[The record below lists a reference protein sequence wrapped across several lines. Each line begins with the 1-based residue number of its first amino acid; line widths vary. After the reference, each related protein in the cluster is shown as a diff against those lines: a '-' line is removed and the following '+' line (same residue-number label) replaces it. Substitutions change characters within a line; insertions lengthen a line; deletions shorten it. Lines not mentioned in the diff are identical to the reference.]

1 MTPAAHPSIVPQR
14 ASFELIA
21 LLLFLH
27 MINQIDRQ
35 MVAAFAPDIMRDLE
49 LSRSQFALIA
59 GLAFSSF
66 YAVTALAAG
75 MLADRI
81 GRVPVL
87 TVGVGIWSLFTG
99 LAGMAQGFW
108 SLLGARPFVATG
120 EATLVPT
127 ATNIILARTPDK
139 FKAGAIGLFF
149 AGVPLGVGG
158 SFLIAGNLGP
168 MIGWRNC
175 FLMMAAIGLVA
186 TALVSKITDTAHV
199 EARTKGLPQPRAQLA
214 EFWGMLKA
222 NPRLR
227 YTSMAIVLF
236 HAHAATGPFVQLW
249 LHDDKGLAKSQ
260 AASLYGGLFIVI
272 GLVGSL
278 GTGALTDWL
287 NRKYG
292 TDRARSLFWIL
303 LSLAPLILAYRL
315 APGGSWLF
323 VAGMV
328 ASILFITSIYGPIFS
343 VIEQELP
350 PGLKATST
358 GINMLALNL
367 LMMGGLSLA
376 IGALS
381 EALAQAGW
389 ANSWTIP
396 MLGADVIALGSISL
410 LWLASRHKTVVER

>member
-1 MTPAAHPSIVPQR
+1 M
-14 ASFELIA
+14 
-21 LLLFLH
+21 
-27 MINQIDRQ
+27 
-35 MVAAFAPDIMRDLE
+35 
-49 LSRSQFALIA
+49 
-59 GLAFSSF
+59 
-66 YAVTALAAG
+66 
-75 MLADRI
+75 
-81 GRVPVL
+81 
-87 TVGVGIWSLFTG
+87 
-99 LAGMAQGFW
+99 
-108 SLLGARPFVATG
+108 G

-149 AGVPLGVGG
+149 AGIPLGVGG

-168 MIGWRNC
+168 VIGWRNC

-186 TALVSKITDTAHV
+186 TALVSRITDTAHL
-199 EARTKGLPQPRAQLA
+199 EARATGIPRPHAQLA
-214 EFWGMLKA
+214 ELSAMLKT
-222 NPRLR
+222 NSRLR
-227 YTSMAIVLF
+227 YTSVAIVLF

-249 LHDDKGLAKSQ
+249 MHDDKGLGERD
-260 AASLYGGLFIVI
+260 AASLYGGLFIVV
-272 GLVGSL
+272 GLAGSL

-287 NRKYG
+287 HRKYEI
-292 TDRARSLFWIL
+292 DRARSLFWML
-303 LSLAPLILAYRL
+303 LCLAPLILAYRL

-343 VIEQELP
+343 VIERELP

-358 GINMLALNL
+358 GLNMLALNL

-381 EALAQAGW
+381 EMLAQAGW

-396 MLGADVIALGSISL
+396 MLGADAIALSSISL
-410 LWLASRHKTVVER
+410 LWLTSRHKSVAER